1 MAFTRAISKTLVM
14 TPARQQEADAD
25 LEIVRRVQAGDV
37 AAFDMLMV
45 KYRERIYSVVY
56 NLCANT
62 GRTPPT

>member
-45 KYRERIYSVVY
+45 KYRETHLTRSSTISVR
-56 NLCANT
+56 T